1 MAEINQIQKP
11 VTVAQTELAD
21 NIMSAIKTSNL
32 HPSLLMPVIEEIHSI
47 VRNTLNITR
56 QEELQKYEDMLLS
69 EQQKNI

>member
-69 EQQKNI
+69 EQQKKI

>member
-21 NIMSAIKTSNL
+21 NIMSAIKVSNL
-32 HPSLLMPVIEEIHSI
+32 HPSLLMPVIDEIHSI

-69 EQQKNI
+69 EQQKKI

>member
-21 NIMSAIKTSNL
+21 NIMSAIKASNL
-32 HPSLLMPVIEEIHSI
+32 HPSLLMPVIDEIHSI